1 MITTNTSSKNW
12 DLYLKITHCLVGH
25 TRLLLSYSGGLDST
39 VLLDIL
45 TRLRDRDSS
54 DHLTSSPLILRAV
67 YVHHGI
73 SNYADKWAS
82 HCSNQ
87 CKIRGIP
94 FSVIYINCYNVE
106 NKLRNMEAL
115 ARNLRYKKLYNHLDS
130 KEVLLTAH
138 HMNDQVESLLLA
150 LKRGS
155 GPSGLSGMSK
165 NTLYANKYR
174 LLRPLLDCSRK
185 QLETYAYKK
194 KLAWIEDD
202 TNTDTRFDRNFLRI
216 KILPSIYRRWPCFN
230 QVVARTA
237 QLCRDQENLLNELL
251 SESFQ
256 KLIDKSDGSFLF
268 IPLFQCSIP
277 KRQALLRRWLSHFSM
292 KMPSYQLI
300 NRIWKEVVLSRRD
313 ATPILQLDKCLC
325 RRFREKLY
333 ILPENMRCSLN
344 RIKLSWN
351 IIHNVFI
358 LPYNLGTLIYQPLS
372 INEHVPK
379 NEFNL
384 HLNINFP
391 LNISHDVF
399 EKSKKVLTHCFVRAP
414 KSDEKISIIFG
425 NINGLLYLLG
435 RNHGRHLKKI
445 WQELGVPPW
454 LRSRIPLLFYNKTL
468 ITAIGVFITHN
479 GKIANTENTSWQISW
494 LQDILSYKIFKNSV
508 RHHLE

>member
-1 MITTNTSSKNW
+1 MITTNTSSEDW
-12 DLYLKITHCLVGH
+12 DLYRKVTHCLVGH
-25 TRLLLSYSGGLDST
+25 TKLLLSYSGGLDST

-45 TRLRDRDSS
+45 TRLKNSS
-54 DHLTSSPLILRAV
+54 DHFRSSPFILRAI

-87 CKIRGIP
+87 CKLRGIP
-94 FSVIYINCYNVE
+94 FSVIHINCYNASE
-106 NKLRNMEAL
+106 SKQSNIEAL
-115 ARNLRYKKLYNHLDS
+115 ARNLRYKKLYNHLNS
-130 KEVLLTAH
+130 KEILLTAH
-138 HMNDQVESLLLA
+138 HMNDQVESLFLA

-165 NTLYANKYR
+165 NALYANKYR
-174 LLRPLLDCSRK
+174 LLRPLLDCSRE
-185 QLETYAYKK
+185 QLEMYAYKK
-194 KLAWIEDD
+194 KLDWIEDD
-202 TNTDTRFDRNFLRI
+202 TNTNTRFDRNFLRI
-216 KILPSIYRRWPCFN
+216 KILPSIYRRWPFFN

-256 KLIDKSDGSFLF
+256 KLIDESDGSFLF
-268 IPLFQCSIP
+268 IPLFQYSIP

-313 ATPILQLDKCLC
+313 ATPILQLDKYLC

-333 ILPENMRCSLN
+333 ILPANMRCSLN
-344 RIKLSWN
+344 RIELSWN

-372 INEHVPK
+372 VNEHVSK
-379 NEFNL
+379 NAFNP
-384 HLNINFP
+384 HLNINFS
-391 LNISHDVF
+391 LNMSHDVF

-425 NINGLLYLLG
+425 NIDGLLYILG

-479 GKIANTENTSWQISW
+479 GKITSKENTSWQISW
-494 LQDILSYKIFKNSV
+494 LQDILFYKIFKNSV
-508 RHHLE
+508 CYHLE

>member
-1 MITTNTSSKNW
+1 MITTNTSSENW
-12 DLYLKITHCLVGH
+12 DLYRKVTHCLVGH

-45 TRLRDRDSS
+45 TRLKNNS
-54 DHLTSSPLILRAV
+54 DHFTLSPFMLRAI
-67 YVHHGI
+67 YIHHGI
-73 SNYADKWAS
+73 SNYSDEWAS
-82 HCSNQ
+82 HCFNQ

-94 FSVIYINCYNVE
+94 FSVIHINCYNTE
-106 NKLRNMEAL
+106 NKQRNIEAL
-115 ARNLRYKKLYNHLDS
+115 ARNLRYKKLYNRLNS
-130 KEVLLTAH
+130 KEILLTAH
-138 HMNDQVESLLLA
+138 HMNDQVESLFLA

-165 NTLYANKYR
+165 NALYANKYR
-174 LLRPLLDCSRK
+174 LLRPLLDCSRE
-185 QLETYAYKK
+185 QLEIYAYKK
-194 KLAWIEDD
+194 KLVWIEDD

-216 KILPSIYRRWPCFN
+216 KILPSIYQRWPCFN

-256 KLIDKSDGSFLF
+256 KLIDESDGSLLF
-268 IPLFQCSIP
+268 IPLFQYSIP
-277 KRQALLRRWLSHFSM
+277 KRQALLRRWLSHLSM

-300 NRIWKEVVLSRRD
+300 NRIWKEVVLSRKD
-313 ATPILQLDKCLC
+313 ATPILQLDKYLC

-333 ILPENMRCSLN
+333 ILPVNMRCSLN
-344 RIKLSWN
+344 RIELSWN

-358 LPYNLGTLIYQPLS
+358 LPYNLGKLIYQPLS

-379 NEFNL
+379 NPFDL
-384 HLNINFP
+384 HLNIDSS
-391 LNISHDVF
+391 LNTSHDVF
-399 EKSKKVLTHCFVRAP
+399 EKYKKVLTHCFVRSP

-425 NINGLLYLLG
+425 NIDGLLYILG
-435 RNHGRHLKKI
+435 RNRGRHLKKI

-468 ITAIGVFITHN
+468 ITAIGVFITQN
-479 GKIANTENTSWQISW
+479 GKITSKENTLWKISW
-494 LQDILSYKIFKNSV
+494 LQDIISYKIFKNSV
-508 RHHLE
+508 RYHLE